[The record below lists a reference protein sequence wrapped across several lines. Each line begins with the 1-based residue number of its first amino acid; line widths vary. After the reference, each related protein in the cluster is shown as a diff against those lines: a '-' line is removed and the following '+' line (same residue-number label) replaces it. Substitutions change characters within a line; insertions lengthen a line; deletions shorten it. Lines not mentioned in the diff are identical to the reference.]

1 MLIAVPLS
9 DRNFRERLLR
19 VREGGAD
26 AVELRV
32 DLFERTDADH
42 VEDLGR
48 QVRDLGLK
56 LILTVR
62 IPEEGGRRVP
72 NRREIFERVAPVSD
86 FTDIELRERPLIPWL
101 RRIVSEGGGRLIV
114 SYHNFKL
121 TPASWVLREILRE
134 GHRFGGI
141 PKIAVRANSLEDVAR
156 LLCTG
161 AQEKY
166 HKILIAMGGIGSV
179 SRIAGFVFGS
189 LITYAS
195 LDEPSA
201 PGQLSLEDTVKLR
214 ELFYK

>member
-9 DRNFRERLLR
+9 DRNFGERLLK

-32 DLFERTDADH
+32 DLFERTDADY

-48 QVRDLGLK
+48 QVREAGLK

-62 IPEEGGRRVP
+62 IPQEGGRQVP
-72 NRREIFERVAPVSD
+72 NRREIFEKVAPIAD

-101 RRIVSEGGGRLIV
+101 RKVVAQGKGRLII

-134 GHRFGGI
+134 GHRFGGV

-161 AQEKY
+161 GQERY
-166 HKILIAMGGIGSV
+166 DKILIAMGRIGSV

>member
-19 VREGGAD
+19 VREEGAD

-42 VEDLGR
+42 VENLGR